1 MQIAVIGS
9 GMVGTLIATELSKEY
24 QITVFDNSKISLA
37 KLGNNNQN
45 VKLKIV
51 DVNDT
56 LFEKEIKH
64 YQLAI
69 NCLPGFMGYKILK
82 KLITLGISC
91 TDISFMPEDCLKLS
105 DLALKSNCTI
115 IPDAGVAP
123 GLSNLIIGHIAANND
138 IIEIRTMVGGL
149 PKKKKPPWNY
159 KAPFSPID
167 VIEEYTR
174 PARIKKNGV
183 IKIKKALSDI
193 HNFEVENIGPLEAF
207 LTDGLR
213 TLLNSD
219 KKISKIP
226 NLLEYTIRYPGHAQL
241 IKNLIDK
248 GGFSDNIVNFN
259 GKKMTQKEK
268 TCIQLFDEWKLSEN
282 DDEFTFMLITAIKR
296 DGTEINYTVYD
307 EKTEGWSSMARTTGL
322 TACAFA
328 KLIAEKNITN
338 TGIICPEVL
347 GQDKNNYDFVK
358 NFLKNKNIRITCN

>member
-1 MQIAVIGS
+1 MKIAVLGG
-9 GMVGTLIATELSKEY
+9 GMVGSFIATELSEDY
-24 QITVFDNSKISLA
+24 DVTVFDNK
-37 KLGNNNQN
+37 KLN
-45 VKLKIV
+45 LKNIHTIIK
-51 DVNDT
+51 DVTNAD
-56 LFEKEIKH
+56 FRKEIVN
-64 YQLAI
+64 YNLSV
-69 NCLPGFMGYKILK
+69 NCLPGFMGFKMLET
-82 KLITLGISC
+82 LIELQVPC
-91 TDISFMPEDCLKLS
+91 VDISFMPEDCLT
-105 DLALKSNCTI
+105 LKKEMNCTI

-123 GLSNLIIGHIAANND
+123 GLSNLIVGNIISKNK
-138 IIEIRTMVGGL
+138 IKEIEIMVGGL
-149 PKKKKPPWNY
+149 PKEKNPPWNY
-159 KAPFSPID
+159 RAPFSPID

-174 PARIKKNGV
+174 PARIKRNGE

-193 HNFEVENIGPLEAF
+193 HNFEVENIGSLEAF

-328 KLIAEKNITN
+328 KLIAEKNITK
-338 TGIICPEVL
+338 TGIICPEIL
-347 GQDKNNYDFVK
+347 GQDKDNYDFVT
-358 NFLKNKNIRITCN
+358 NFLKDKNIRITCN